1 MLLQKNKINSKCKI
15 NYFLIVK
22 PAVQIVVHG
31 GPEALQLI
39 RLTLESSAM
48 PVILVKGTGGA
59 ADLLIK
65 AHQKYDEHSDN
76 LGSIAAE
83 LSQEIEKAFLNFSD
97 DSQVILKELLQCAKG
112 KKNVCL
118 LFLSLFL

>member
-1 MLLQKNKINSKCKI
+1 
-15 NYFLIVK
+15 
-22 PAVQIVVHG
+22 
-31 GPEALQLI
+31 
-39 RLTLESSAM
+39 M

-65 AHQKYDEHSDN
+65 ACLKYDEFSDN

-97 DSQVILKELLQCAKG
+97 DSHVVLKELLQCAKG
-112 KKNVCL
+112 KKNVSYIHL
-118 LFLSLFL
+118 KRYGDNNFHVFKIRM